1 MYNRLVFS
9 ALMILSL
16 TTIFSQQTLQKN
28 DTLIISLSDVWLKAD
43 EHSREIEIAKKEV
56 EIRNEEILDT
66 RLEVLPE
73 LAINGSAEKATNIPI
88 YNNGLFHTPTQHEI
102 IHTIYKVSGDFFL
115 NIYNGNRLNLKI
127 KETKVLCQLSSIQR
141 DQTIANVR
149 YESAKL
155 YLELQKSYVFLHLV
169 EKDIIDQEKQV
180 EEIRA
185 FNKNGVS
192 LKNDVFR
199 IELDLSRRKLLLL
212 QIQND
217 ILIAN
222 QKLNIIIGEP
232 DDLKLIPQEFFNPN
246 INHLPSYE
254 ECLQIAEH
262 HSFQYHISEQKT
274 ELSKINL
281 SQIKAN
287 YRPQIALTGEFYYSN
302 PQIFLFPYN
311 PYWYSLGLVGI
322 KVSYPLSSVYH
333 NLHKK
338 RAAIFE
344 VEKEE
349 EAHHQTADSVRQ
361 QVNEAYLRYKESL
374 IKIEVATVNVKQA
387 VENARIIKN
396 AYFNQT
402 VLVTDLLD
410 ADVQVLQTEFEL
422 ESAKIEAQI
431 NYYLLQNV
439 LGII

>member
-1 MYNRLVFS
+1 MYNRLVLS
-9 ALMILSL
+9 VLMTLSL
-16 TTIFSQQTLQKN
+16 TIIFSQQPLQKN
-28 DTLIISLSDVWLKAD
+28 DTLIISLADVWSKAD
-43 EHSREIEIAKKEV
+43 IHSREIEIAKKEV
-56 EIRNEEILDT
+56 DIRKEEIIDT
-66 RLEVLPE
+66 KLEVLPE
-73 LAINGSAEKATNIPI
+73 LAINGSAERATNIPI

-102 IHTIYKVSGDFFL
+102 IHNIYRVSGDFFL

-127 KETKVLCQLSSIQR
+127 KETKILYELSAIKR
-141 DQTIANVR
+141 DQTVANVR

-185 FNKNGVS
+185 FNKNGIS

-232 DDLKLIPQEFFNPN
+232 DELILEPTELFNPD
-246 INHLPSYE
+246 INHLPTYE
-254 ECLQIAEH
+254 ECIEIALH
-262 HSFQYHISEQKT
+262 HSFQYHISEQQT
-274 ELSKINL
+274 ELSMINL
-281 SQIKAN
+281 KQVKAN

-311 PYWYSLGLVGI
+311 PYWYSLGLVGV

-333 NLHKK
+333 NIHKK
-338 RAAIFE
+338 KAAIIE

-349 EAHHQTADSVRQ
+349 EAHHQTADNVRQ

-374 IKIEVATVNVKQA
+374 IKISVAEVNVKQA
-387 VENARIIKN
+387 VENARIIKHS
-396 AYFNQT
+396 YFNQT

-410 ADVQVLQTEFEL
+410 ADIQVLQTEFEL
-422 ESAKIEAQI
+422 ESAKIEAQV
-431 NYYLLQNV
+431 NYYLLQNI

>member
-1 MYNRLVFS
+1 
-9 ALMILSL
+9 MILSL

-56 EIRNEEILDT
+56 DIRNEEILDT
-66 RLEVLPE
+66 KLEVLPE
-73 LAINGSAEKATNIPI
+73 LAINGSAERATNIPI

-102 IHTIYKVSGDFFL
+102 IHNIYRVSGDFFL

-127 KETKVLCQLSSIQR
+127 KETKVLYQLSTIQR

-169 EKDIIDQEKQV
+169 EKDIKDQEKQV

-222 QKLNIIIGEP
+222 QKLNIIMGEP
-232 DDLKLIPQEFFNPN
+232 DDLKLIPEELFNPD

-254 ECLQIAEH
+254 ECLQIAEQ

-281 SQIKAN
+281 SQVKAN
-287 YRPQIALTGEFYYSN
+287 YRPQVALTGEFYYSN

-311 PYWYSLGLVGI
+311 PYWYSLG
-322 KVSYPLSSVYH
+322 
-333 NLHKK
+333 
-338 RAAIFE
+338 
-344 VEKEE
+344 
-349 EAHHQTADSVRQ
+349 
-361 QVNEAYLRYKESL
+361 
-374 IKIEVATVNVKQA
+374 
-387 VENARIIKN
+387 
-396 AYFNQT
+396 
-402 VLVTDLLD
+402 
-410 ADVQVLQTEFEL
+410 
-422 ESAKIEAQI
+422 
-431 NYYLLQNV
+431 
-439 LGII
+439 

>member
-1 MYNRLVFS
+1 
-9 ALMILSL
+9 MILSL

>member
-1 MYNRLVFS
+1 
-9 ALMILSL
+9 
-16 TTIFSQQTLQKN
+16 
-28 DTLIISLSDVWLKAD
+28 D
-43 EHSREIEIAKKEV
+43 
-56 EIRNEEILDT
+56 
-66 RLEVLPE
+66 
-73 LAINGSAEKATNIPI
+73 
-88 YNNGLFHTPTQHEI
+88 
-102 IHTIYKVSGDFFL
+102 
-115 NIYNGNRLNLKI
+115 I
-127 KETKVLCQLSSIQR
+127 K
-141 DQTIANVR
+141 
-149 YESAKL
+149 
-155 YLELQKSYVFLHLV
+155 
-169 EKDIIDQEKQV
+169 DQEKQV

-222 QKLNIIIGEP
+222 QKLNIIMGEP
-232 DDLKLIPQEFFNPN
+232 DDLQLIPEELFNPD

-281 SQIKAN
+281 SQVKAN
-287 YRPQIALTGEFYYSN
+287 YRPQVALTGEFYYSN

-311 PYWYSLGLVGI
+311 PYWYSLGLVGV
-322 KVSYPLSSVYH
+322 KVSYPLSSIYH
-333 NLHKK
+333 NFHKK

-374 IKIEVATVNVKQA
+374 IKIDVATVNVKQA

-431 NYYLLQNV
+431 NFYLLQNV

>member
-1 MYNRLVFS
+1 MYNRLVLS
-9 ALMILSL
+9 ILMILSL

-56 EIRNEEILDT
+56 DIRNEEILDT
-66 RLEVLPE
+66 KLEVLPE
-73 LAINGSAEKATNIPI
+73 LAINGSAERATNIPI

-102 IHTIYKVSGDFFL
+102 IHNIYRVSGDFFL

-127 KETKVLCQLSSIQR
+127 KETKVLYQLSTIQR

-169 EKDIIDQEKQV
+169 EKDIKDQEKQV

-185 FNKNGVS
+185 FNKNGVI

-222 QKLNIIIGEP
+222 QKLNIIMGEP
-232 DDLKLIPQEFFNPN
+232 DDLQLIPEELFNPD

-281 SQIKAN
+281 SQVKAN
-287 YRPQIALTGEFYYSN
+287 YRPQVALTGEFYYSN

-311 PYWYSLGLVGI
+311 PYWYSLGLVGV
-322 KVSYPLSSVYH
+322 KVSYPLSSIYH
-333 NLHKK
+333 NFHKK

-374 IKIEVATVNVKQA
+374 IKIDVATVNVKQA

-431 NYYLLQNV
+431 NFYLLQNV